1 METGAM
7 NQDASSFFLPLTF
20 TDFPPSSNGAIRQG
34 EIIVLITSDNDD
46 DVNEEFFMADACLY
60 GYTVRPLQAV
70 MRAAEAEYLTTHL
83 PTEVDTIVAVVSYTD
98 SLLGLSTP
106 EQNKQMSKSGRDP
119 HVSPT
124 APLRILALSYRSA
137 RTPVVPRVRDE
148 TCRRPTDG
156 WSGGRPVDGHGQ
168 RRGRTDEA

>member
-1 METGAM
+1 MITR
-7 NQDASSFFLPLTF
+7 FFY
-20 TDFPPSSNGAIRQG
+20 PPSDKEACGDRCNESRCIFLLSPSHFHRFPSLLQRRHPPG

-60 GYTVRPLQAV
+60 GHTVRPLQAV

-106 EQNKQMSKSGRDP
+106 RTEQTKVKIRTGPTCVPDCT
-119 HVSPT
+119 SPNT
-124 APLRILALSYRSA
+124 GLI
-137 RTPVVPRVRDE
+137 V
-148 TCRRPTDG
+148 
-156 WSGGRPVDGHGQ
+156 
-168 RRGRTDEA
+168 